1 MMTVQLLPENE
12 SWEGWW
18 HMRIGHRL
26 ALHLLNPSRNPVLEE
41 YSVGFRYR
49 LTQEY
54 SFSNI
59 FTLHKLRRIIWLWV
73 ISYILSFRLGMQ

>member
-26 ALHLLNPSRNPVLEE
+26 ALHLLNPSRTPVLEE
-41 YSVGFRYR
+41 YKCWLSVMNSILGYK

-54 SFSNI
+54 NF
-59 FTLHKLRRIIWLWV
+59 
-73 ISYILSFRLGMQ
+73 